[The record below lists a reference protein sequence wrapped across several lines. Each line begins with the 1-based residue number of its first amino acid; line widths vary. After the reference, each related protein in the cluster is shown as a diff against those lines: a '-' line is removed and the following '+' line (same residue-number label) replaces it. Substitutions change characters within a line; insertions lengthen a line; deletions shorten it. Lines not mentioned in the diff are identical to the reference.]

1 MYGCAATSIC
11 NTIDRKKANDR
22 ECLPLLLLMII
33 VEVFLCVVVVCCL
46 LLGCCGH
53 EFWVLQFWYIGYLVH
68 SLGIDDS
75 TTRLVL
81 LCLLA
86 VVFFLYVTN
95 RRASR
100 PNFDNFTSVLV
111 LNPTYLPWFL
121 SMGLNWARCR
131 WDGCLCTA
139 RLPVGVVLCL
149 GYVSKERRA
158 RELYLAAVENA
169 TKTVLWDKFI
179 GCLLS
184 MTHFD

>member
-75 TTRLVL
+75 TTGSSCCVCGGYFFFMSQIGGLRDQILTTL
-81 LCLLA
+81 LQYWYWIL
-86 VVFFLYVTN
+86 
-95 RRASR
+95 R
-100 PNFDNFTSVLV
+100 
-111 LNPTYLPWFL
+111 TYPDF
-121 SMGLNWARCR
+121 CR
-131 WDGCLCTA
+131 WWGWIGRAAEGWLPLHRQASSWCCVMSWLC
-139 RLPVGVVLCL
+139 
-149 GYVSKERRA
+149 
-158 RELYLAAVENA
+158 
-169 TKTVLWDKFI
+169 I
-179 GCLLS
+179 
-184 MTHFD
+184 